1 MPGFA
6 VRPLLQAAPDLPG
19 QKATTQVVNEQGP
32 ERHHVGT
39 RQPNRRKESAHGGPV
54 PRIRKPAGLAHKG
67 RPIVHSAPPDAHQ
80 THESVQKAKVHARE
94 HPEHA
99 SVRVRGHIAEGL

>member
-1 MPGFA
+1 MSKA
-6 VRPLLQAAPDLPG
+6 RNATTSAPDNQIAAKSRRTAGPFRGSANQRASRTKAG
-19 QKATTQVVNEQGP
+19 QSSTAP
-32 ERHHVGT
+32 
-39 RQPNRRKESAHGGPV
+39 
-54 PRIRKPAGLAHKG
+54 
-67 RPIVHSAPPDAHQ
+67 PPDAHQ